1 MYKFSIR
8 LSAILFVFSLT
19 LMIHDTFGVNE
30 KLSQD
35 DIQYLVASR
44 PTLYDNLG
52 KPIQANDA
60 QYENAVRSGTYKVEP
75 GSSIPVISPKGE
87 IKEIDTSHI
96 QWAYMAGW
104 KVEPL
109 EHQADRLLEKKQ
121 QDSMWLSDWPN
132 FFFHVVLCQ
141 FSAILL
147 LGAMVLVRSS
157 DSEKNVFSYL
167 GYK

>member
-8 LSAILFVFSLT
+8 FSAVLFMMSLT

-44 PTLYDNLG
+44 PILYDALG
-52 KPIQANDA
+52 SPIQANDA
-60 QYENAVRSGTYKVEP
+60 EYENAVRSGSYKAKP
-75 GSSIPVISPKGE
+75 GSTIPVISPKGE
-87 IKEIDTSHI
+87 VRAIEPSKI
-96 QWAYMAGW
+96 QWAYMSGW
-104 KVEPL
+104 KMEPL

-132 FFFHVVLCQ
+132 FFFHVILCQ

-147 LGAMVLVRSS
+147 LGAMFLVRSN
-157 DSEKNVFSYL
+157 DTKKNVFSYL

>member
-8 LSAILFVFSLT
+8 LSLVLFLASLT
-19 LMIHDTFGVNE
+19 LMIHDTVGVNE

-35 DIQYLVASR
+35 DIHYLVASR
-44 PTLYDNLG
+44 PTLYDVFG

-60 QYENAVRSGTYKVEP
+60 QYENAVRSGTYKTEP
-75 GSSIPVISPKGE
+75 GSTIPVISPKGVV
-87 IKEIDTSHI
+87 KAIDLTKI
-96 QWAYMAGW
+96 QWAYISGW

-109 EHQADRLLEKKQ
+109 EHEADRLLEKKQ

-132 FFFHVVLCQ
+132 LFFHVILCQ

-147 LGAMVLVRSS
+147 LGAMFLVRSN
-157 DSEKNVFSYL
+157 DSKKTVFSYL
-167 GYK
+167 S

>member
-1 MYKFSIR
+1 MLKFSIR
-8 LSAILFVFSLT
+8 FSALLFVATLT

-44 PTLYDNLG
+44 PTLYDAMG
-52 KPIQANDA
+52 KPIQINDA
-60 QYENAVRSGTYKVEP
+60 QYENAVRSGTYKAQP
-75 GSSIPVISPKGE
+75 GAMIPVISPKGE
-87 IKEIDTSHI
+87 VKAIETSYI

-104 KVEPL
+104 KVESL
-109 EHQADRLLEKKQ
+109 EHQADRLLEMKQ
-121 QDSMWLSDWPN
+121 QNSMWLSDWPN

-147 LGAMVLVRSS
+147 LGAMFLVRAN
-157 DSEKNVFSYL
+157 DSKKSAFSYL
-167 GYK
+167 GY